1 MQYIALL
8 RGINVGGNHKVDMKA
23 LKSQLASYGFA
34 DISTYIN
41 TGNIILESEKSLT
54 ETDKVIKECLEKHY
68 DFPIPLLLKTAEEM
82 KNIAEA
88 IPKDWQNDTTHKTNI
103 AYLFRE
109 ADSSDIIDK
118 LPVKKEF
125 LDMRYTPGAIFWRV
139 ERENYNKSQLN
150 KLASHSSYRIMTI
163 RNVNTA
169 RKLAEL

>member
-1 MQYIALL
+1 
-8 RGINVGGNHKVDMKA
+8 
-23 LKSQLASYGFA
+23 
-34 DISTYIN
+34 
-41 TGNIILESEKSLT
+41 
-54 ETDKVIKECLEKHY
+54 
-68 DFPIPLLLKTAEEM
+68 M

-88 IPKDWQNDTTHKTNI
+88 IPKDWQNDTTHKTDV